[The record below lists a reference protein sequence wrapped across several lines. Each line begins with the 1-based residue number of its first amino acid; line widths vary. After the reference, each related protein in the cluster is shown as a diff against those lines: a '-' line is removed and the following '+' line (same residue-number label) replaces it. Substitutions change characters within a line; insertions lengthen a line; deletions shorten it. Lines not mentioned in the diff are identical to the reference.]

1 MSVDKSVLNAGKR
14 LAQGMRRGPSGA
26 GSHRYA
32 TVAANN
38 GATLDVSLAGGTLK
52 GVSMLTSCSSAKA
65 GDRCL
70 LLVDGPLVTAI
81 GILAKG

>member
-1 MSVDKSVLNAGKR
+1 MSADRAVLLAGRK
-14 LAQGMRRGPSGA
+14 LA
-26 GSHRYA
+26 GSMKAGGSTRAHRYA
-32 TVAANN
+32 TVVANN
-38 GATLDVSLAGGTLK
+38 GATLDVSVSGGVVP
-52 GVSMLTSCSSAKA
+52 GVAMLTSCASAKA